1 MCINVGHKQTH
12 RNRNNIRSWNR
23 TPMLAGHWPGCQAIE
38 PSVDLQVFCMCY
50 HKLFIRACFLL
61 RSNFLFCI
69 CTIFVHIIFY
79 SFFIFFLFFAF
90 RFSLDIC
97 FIILYFILQQY
108 IYLFNGL
115 CLTAQARCN
124 KMLCKI

>member
-1 MCINVGHKQTH
+1 
-12 RNRNNIRSWNR
+12 
-23 TPMLAGHWPGCQAIE
+23 MLAGHWPGCQAIE

-79 SFFIFFLFFAF
+79 SFFIFLPFF
-90 RFSLDIC
+90 C
-97 FIILYFILQQY
+97 FLYFGFLWIFVSLSCILFCNNIF
-108 IYLFNGL
+108 IYLMGFVSLLKRDAIKCYAKYN
-115 CLTAQARCN
+115 CI
-124 KMLCKI
+124 MLAN